1 MPPLRHVLLRVLR
14 AGAIGTAV
22 FAAAVLC
29 IEAWKHGGDVT
40 AIHPGFAMLVI
51 VILVAGLWLARSIGR
66 EMAAHPPEH
75 GS

>member
-1 MPPLRHVLLRVLR
+1 VLR

-29 IEAWKHGGDVT
+29 IEVWKSGGDFS
-40 AIHPGFAMLVI
+40 AINPGFAMLVF
-51 VILVAGLWLARSIGR
+51 VILVAGLWLARSIGH
-66 EMAAHPPEH
+66 EIAAFPPER